1 MKGTLPKPTLLELD
15 EYDINQRVIEALTTT
30 CSHAVLFSIVNVEK
44 DVVEISNELQISLS
58 TTYKALT
65 NLEKLSLVEIQ
76 RFKITDDGKKIK
88 MYRSRIK
95 KADIS
100 KLKEDCLADKEYMN
114 EIVALLNENI
124 EEFYE
129 TTAISIKAKER
140 FSISRAAHKVRNG
153 LEMVKANSLL
163 DYLDMIQKECQH
175 LNTYDNIS
183 NLISG
188 FKNEYIA
195 VLNEIRKQINELDA

>member
-1 MKGTLPKPTLLELD
+1 MKGILPKPTLLELD

-30 CSHAVLFSIVNVEK
+30 CSHAILFSIVNVEK
-44 DVVEISNELQISLS
+44 DVVEIANELQISLS

-100 KLKEDCLADKEYMN
+100 
-114 EIVALLNENI
+114 ITSFSTFTIENN
-124 EEFYE
+124 
-129 TTAISIKAKER
+129 TACEQVVVSASITR
-140 FSISRAAHKVRNG
+140 
-153 LEMVKANSLL
+153 
-163 DYLDMIQKECQH
+163 
-175 LNTYDNIS
+175 
-183 NLISG
+183 
-188 FKNEYIA
+188 
-195 VLNEIRKQINELDA
+195 

>member
-30 CSHAVLFSIVNVEK
+30 CSHAILFSIVNVEK
-44 DVVEISNELQISLS
+44 DAVEISNELQISLS
-58 TTYKALT
+58 STYKALT

-100 KLKEDCLADKEYMN
+100 
-114 EIVALLNENI
+114 INEN
-124 EEFYE
+124 
-129 TTAISIKAKER
+129 
-140 FSISRAAHKVRNG
+140 
-153 LEMVKANSLL
+153 NS
-163 DYLDMIQKECQH
+163 E
-175 LNTYDNIS
+175 
-183 NLISG
+183 
-188 FKNEYIA
+188 
-195 VLNEIRKQINELDA
+195 VLVHPNNY